1 MKRLGIS
8 IYPEIIGNKKTIE
21 YVKKASE
28 LGFKRIF
35 ANLIELKNNSD
46 EKNKL
51 NERSKIYKLAKQLGF
66 EVILDVNPEIYKEFN
81 LPKNEI
87 NFFRKLGATGIRL
100 DEDFKG
106 KVEAQI
112 SNNDSNFKIEIN
124 ASTGTQTAEKIIKLG
139 GNNKNILALHN
150 FYPMEFTG
158 LSRDRFI
165 ELSSKLK
172 QMGVKTAAFITLP
185 KSKNN
190 IGPWNINDGMPS
202 IEEHRHISIRKQISD
217 LISLDI
223 IDDIIISQQ
232 GSISNLEKVANIFK
246 DLNKIKDKEIV
257 FNLNTNNLSKLE
269 NEILFKNFNKKHSDR
284 LDFNNSFIRS
294 TMPRIYYKN
303 KIIEPKN
310 SGKLLKRGDV
320 VIINKNLG
328 RYAGEVHILKK
339 DLDDSKDMS
348 RNLVARVIPKDL
360 EKIDF
365 VRGHKFVFRSVHE
378 KI

>member
-8 IYPEIIGNKKTIE
+8 IYPEIIGDKKTIE
-21 YVKKASE
+21 YITKASE

-35 ANLIELKNNSD
+35 ANLIEIKNDLKG
-46 EKNKL
+46 ENKL
-51 NERSKIYKLAKQLGF
+51 IERAKIYKLANKLGF
-66 EVILDVNPEIYKEFN
+66 EVILDVNQQVYKEFN

-87 NFFRKLGATGIRL
+87 NFFKKIGATGIRF
-100 DEDFKG
+100 DENFNG
-106 KVEAQI
+106 NIEAEI
-112 SNNDSNFKIEIN
+112 SNNESNFKVEIN
-124 ASTGTQTAEKIIKLG
+124 ASTGIEIAEKIINQG
-139 GNNKNILALHN
+139 GNVKNILALHN

-172 QMGVKTAAFITLP
+172 QMGIKTAAFITLP

-190 IGPWNINDGMPS
+190 IGPWKINDGMPS
-202 IEEHRHISIRKQISD
+202 IEEHRNLDIKNQISD

-232 GSISNLEKVANIFK
+232 GSIKDLEKVSKIFNK
-246 DLNKIKDKEIV
+246 LNTIKSKEII
-257 FNLNTNNLSKLE
+257 LDINTKNLSKLE
-269 NEILFKNFNKKHSDR
+269 HEILFKNFNKKHIDR
-284 LDFNNSFIRS
+284 PDFNNSFIRS
-294 TMPRIYYKN
+294 SMPRIYYKN
-303 KIIEPKN
+303 EIINPKN

-328 RYAGEVHILKK
+328 RYAGEVHILKR

-348 RNLVARVIPKDL
+348 RNLVARVIPEDL
-360 EKIDF
+360 EKINF
-365 VRGHKFVFRSVHE
+365 VRGHKFVFRSLNE